1 MPILEPVTDE
11 NATAAAKEIFEKLHS
26 KLKMVPNIYRT
37 MAHAPGVLGATL
49 NFAAN
54 FKADLDPKLSELAY
68 LKASMVNKCGY

>member
-1 MPILEPVTDE
+1 MPVLEPVTDE
-11 NATAAAKEIFEKLHS
+11 NATAAAKEIFEKLQS

-54 FKADLDPKLSELAY
+54 FKHDLDPKLSELAY